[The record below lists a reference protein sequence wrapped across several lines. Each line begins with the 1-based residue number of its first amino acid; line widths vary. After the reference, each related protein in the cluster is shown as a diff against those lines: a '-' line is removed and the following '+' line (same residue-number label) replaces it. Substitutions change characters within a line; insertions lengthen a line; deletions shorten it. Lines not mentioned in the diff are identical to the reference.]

1 MYLAWLN
8 TRHAARRRRLGKAA
22 VIIDTSLETAEN
34 SARLQ
39 LQNEENERKEGS
51 DPTAL
56 NGRAFDDLTDSQ
68 NEDFIYVL

>member
-1 MYLAWLN
+1 M
-8 TRHAARRRRLGKAA
+8 GKAA
-22 VIIDTSLETAEN
+22 VVIDTSLETAEN
-34 SARLQ
+34 SARFQ